1 MLGSLEFFN
10 ALVVRVRQKPEGYC
24 PVLDNLV
31 SLHVSSIGSRI
42 PRRPVLRKSQSEL
55 TSENLQ
61 TVPHDNLAVV
71 GLTSRFLVIRPE
83 LHPAMRGEIKRNFSP
98 TGLIGGQA
106 AARIDYWL

>member
-71 GLTSRFLVIRPE
+71 GLTSGFLVIRPE
-83 LHPAMRGEIKRNFSP
+83 LHPAIRGESKEIFP

-106 AARIDYWL
+106 AAARIDYWL